1 MNATKAVFRAFDG
14 GDVIALLFDEKNVVG
29 EIKAYM
35 MKGGFFYID
44 YGRVLHLTRPATA
57 TQRKAT
63 FFDLLSIG
71 YDGIQ
76 IYQRARPQG

>member
-1 MNATKAVFRAFDG
+1 MNA
-14 GDVIALLFDEKNVVG
+14 
-29 EIKAYM
+29 

>member
-1 MNATKAVFRAFDG
+1 MNATKAVFRRFADG
-14 GDVIALLFDEKNVVG
+14 MIIVLFYEDKNAVG

-35 MKGGFFYID
+35 MNGGFFYID